1 MAFRKATVQ
10 RQFSETI
17 SAVLERGE
25 RIEAGVLSQSGPT
38 PWLMGAIGVLVM
50 LLTGM
55 RYYFIA
61 VTDRRVLFFAASL
74 MTVKPRELA
83 WADPRGAGT
92 VSDIDADAAL
102 WSHFKYA
109 RPGESRVTRFNVHR
123 VWRDEMRG
131 LLTAMTTPTTTPIPA
146 PPAPPSVPA

>member
-1 MAFRKATVQ
+1 MAFRKATVHQ
-10 RQFSETI
+10 QFSEAI
-17 SAVLERGE
+17 ARVLEPGE

-50 LLTGM
+50 LLMGM

-61 VTDRRVLFFAASL
+61 VTDRRVLFFSASL
-74 MTVKPRELA
+74 LTVKPRALA

-92 VSDIDADAAL
+92 ISDIDADAAL

-109 RPGESRVTRFNVHR
+109 CPGESRVTRFNVHR
-123 VWRDEMRG
+123 MWRDELRD
-131 LLTAMTTPTTTPIPA
+131 LLTSMATPSTTSIPA
-146 PPAPPSVPA
+146 PPSMA